1 MKKNSL
7 RLALFIL
14 NISLFLALPGQ
25 TACDSARTGKHDTIQ
40 VVDTLKVSGFR
51 IDSVIIHKVYNDDSI
66 FFNTYVEFS
75 VNSDTLKYNLVH
87 DSSLYSDGWD
97 TLPQPL
103 FWNNIINL
111 EPDTAIATIAKT
123 RHIIE
128 GIYSADYDSLTKEE
142 KKAYKDSLRIIQKL
156 GTDEKVYV
164 TFGRK
169 ELYELEQVIPQ
180 IDTAIKIF
188 IENSTDPFYAQAVIA
203 IESPNRLE
211 YSWAGAYGPFQLM
224 KGIGL
229 KYGLL
234 INDTI
239 DERADLQK
247 SAKITAKYF
256 NDFCIPMVKALLKSK
271 KITFKESDLWFK
283 LLVLHTY
290 HAGYG
295 NVRGV
300 INKINPK
307 EGGRHIIQ
315 EMWQTE
321 YRSFKNASQ
330 NYSQV
335 ALAALIQLDSLI
347 FYHVKKKE
355 KDTLKAINSSKLK
368 QKEL

>member
-1 MKKNSL
+1 MKRNSI
-7 RLALFIL
+7 RIALFVL

-25 TACDSARTGKHDTIQ
+25 TSCDSARTGKHDTIQ

-87 DSSLYSDGWD
+87 VSTLYSDGWD

-103 FWNNIINL
+103 FWNKIINL
-111 EPDTAIATIAKT
+111 EPDTALATIAKN
-123 RHIIE
+123 RQIIE
-128 GIYSADYDSLTKEE
+128 GIYSANYDSLTRSE
-142 KKAYKDSLRIIQKL
+142 KTAYKDSLRNLQKL
-156 GTDEKVYV
+156 DEDEKVYV
-164 TFGRK
+164 TFGRRN
-169 ELYELEQVIPQ
+169 LYELEQVIPQ
-180 IDTAIKIF
+180 IDSAIKIF
-188 IENSTDPFYAQAVIA
+188 IENGTDPFYAQAVIA

-239 DERADLQK
+239 DERADLEK
-247 SAKITAKYF
+247 SAKVTAKYF
-256 NDFCIPMVKALLKSK
+256 QDFCIPMVKALLKSK
-271 KITFKESDLWFK
+271 KIAFKESDLWFK

-315 EMWQTE
+315 DMWQTE
-321 YRSFKNASQ
+321 YSSFKNASQ

-347 FYHVKKKE
+347 FRHVKKKE
-355 KDTLKAINSSKLK
+355 IDTLKAINPSKSK